1 MQLQKSHQT
10 NQTKNLIAL
19 LSVLGVSDSQI
30 HFRLLNLRAKFLRH
44 QVETGSITYRA
55 VIPLL
60 KPLFDQILLIH
71 MELGRLRIDCEE
83 WLYDRYAEIRK
94 LVKTACRHS
103 DSQHW
108 LDKVTT
114 ID

>member
-44 QVETGSITYRA
+44 QIETGSITYRA

-60 KPLFDQILLIH
+60 KPLFD
-71 MELGRLRIDCEE
+71 
-83 WLYDRYAEIRK
+83 
-94 LVKTACRHS
+94 
-103 DSQHW
+103 
-108 LDKVTT
+108 
-114 ID
+114 